1 MLEKIVITPLDLKEV
16 SSKTN
21 PTNSKWSNHHNLQP
35 LLNLKYQWDN
45 KSTSIRDITGTML
58 KKEQSAHLT
67 CQKNQHK
74 YSEKA

>member
-35 LLNLKYQWDN
+35 LLNLKYQWDT
-45 KSTSIRDITGTML
+45 KSTSIRVML
-58 KKEQSAHLT
+58 KKEQSAHST